1 MLVIRLRKRGRKK
14 LNIYDIVVTNKRS
27 ARDGKYIEKIGTYNS
42 VLNPS
47 KITLKEDIA
56 LKWLKLGS
64 ETSKTVRNILSNAG
78 IIDTSQNWFGTQ
90 YACLLHV
97 VGAPP
102 CQPAFVKDIMLQS
115 LRMLLNIIL
124 TSSYFSAPSLAS

>member
-78 IIDTSQNWFGTQ
+78 I
-90 YACLLHV
+90 
-97 VGAPP
+97 
-102 CQPAFVKDIMLQS
+102 MLKWHLDKCIKRGS
-115 LRMLLNIIL
+115 LTEDKKKKIHSEWEKNNNKKSKNSEYTFL
-124 TSSYFSAPSLAS
+124 